1 MNISMG
7 CKSAMTFRHEKTG
20 EEKDVELEVG
30 TLQLVTGSSRYD
42 WQHSMKKENI
52 YGKRRVSATFRG
64 IFIS

>member
-1 MNISMG
+1 
-7 CKSAMTFRHEKTG
+7 MTFHHEKTG

-52 YGKRRVSATFRG
+52 KGERRVSATFRG